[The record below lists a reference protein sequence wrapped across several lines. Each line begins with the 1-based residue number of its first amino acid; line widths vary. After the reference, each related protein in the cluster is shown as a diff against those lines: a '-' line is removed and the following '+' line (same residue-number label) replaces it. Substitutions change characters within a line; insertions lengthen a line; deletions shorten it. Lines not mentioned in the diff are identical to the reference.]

1 MGDPVPLKISV
12 TGTKDISDLL
22 ITLHTGADIT
32 IDGPQT
38 WENYVS
44 SPSIAPGYGYWSFAI
59 KAGQTL
65 TFNRVLHF
73 PSEEGYFDVNAEVS
87 NPGAVLVGTDS
98 FMVLLTKD
106 GGVVAKEGTA
116 LPPHTPNITAAYYG
130 PGTPVPTRLRSSPN
144 PSMATLLPG
153 GNTPIPLVA
162 TSTAQTTP
170 YPPPPTTTPIGTPT
184 TTTTLHPY
192 P

>member
-1 MGDPVPLKISV
+1 M
-12 TGTKDISDLL
+12 DISDLHL
-22 ITLHTGADIT
+22 NLHTDADIT

-38 WENYVS
+38 WENNLS
-44 SPSIAPGYGYWSFAI
+44 SPSIAPGYAYWNFAI
-59 KAGQTL
+59 KAGQTA

-73 PSEEGYFDVNAEVS
+73 PSKEGYFDVSATVI

-106 GGVVAKEGTA
+106 GGVVAMEGTA

-130 PGTPVPTRLRSSPN
+130 PGTPRPTYLPSTPN
-144 PSMATLLPG
+144 PSMATSLPG
-153 GNTPIPLVA
+153 RHTPMPLVA
-162 TSTAQTTP
+162 TSTGQTTP
-170 YPPPPTTTPIGTPT
+170 YPPPPTSTPFGTPT
-184 TTTTLHPY
+184 TTPTLHPY